1 MPVHYKYT
9 AGEKV
14 FSIINIVFMILLMII
29 MLYPL
34 YYVLIVS
41 LSDGKAVMR
50 GEVNLF
56 PVNVTLSSYKLIF
69 ADNSIILAFWNTVK
83 YTVVGTLVNVFMT
96 TLAAYALSKPKLI
109 GKSFFMGFIT
119 FTMFFS
125 GGMVPMY
132 LVVSKLKMINT
143 IWAIVIPGSIS
154 TYNMIVMRTFFAGI
168 PYSLHESALIDGAG
182 EAKILTNIV
191 LPLSKPIIATMV
203 LFYAVGHW
211 NSFMPALLYLNKRE
225 MYPIQIFLR
234 NLAFTNDSS
243 QFINQTGAASNFLTV
258 EETIKCTV
266 IIVATV
272 PILIVYPFLQKY
284 FVSGVTIG
292 SLKG

>member
-1 MPVHYKYT
+1 
-9 AGEKV
+9 V
-14 FSIINIVFMILLMII
+14 FSAFNTVFMMLLMLI

-34 YYVLIVS
+34 YYVLIIS
-41 LSDGKAVMR
+41 ISDGKAVMR
-50 GEVNLF
+50 GEVNLM
-56 PVNVTLSSYKLIF
+56 PVNITLSSYKLIF
-69 ADNSIILAFWNTVK
+69 ADNSIIRAFWNTVQ
-83 YTVVGTLVNVFMT
+83 YTVAGTLVNLFMT
-96 TLAAYALSKPKLI
+96 TLAAYPLSKPKLT
-109 GKSFFMGFIT
+109 GKRFFMGMIA

-132 LVVSKLKMINT
+132 LVVSQLKMINT
-143 IWAIVIPGSIS
+143 IWAIVIPGAIS

-182 EAKILTNIV
+182 EAKILTRIV
-191 LPLSKPIIATMV
+191 LPLSKPIIATMA

-211 NSFMPALLYLNKRE
+211 NSFMSALLYLNKRE

-243 QFINQTGAASNFLTV
+243 QFINQTGAATDFLAI

-272 PILIVYPFLQKY
+272 PILAVYPFLQKY
-284 FVSGVTIG
+284 FTRGVMIG